1 MESSRSYPAKRKIK
15 KIFYSTYCMPC
26 CRFQRTVAGTTYA
39 KHRTERIYLYFRVRH
54 DVSLICFENI
64 GSAPSAPL
72 RDKMRRGMRKSLTY
86 SGLKNGEGKIVIA

>member
-39 KHRTERIYLYFRVRH
+39 KHRTERIFAFGTMYH
-54 DVSLICFENI
+54 
-64 GSAPSAPL
+64 
-72 RDKMRRGMRKSLTY
+72 
-86 SGLKNGEGKIVIA
+86 

>member
-1 MESSRSYPAKRKIK
+1 MLPISTHCGRHDIRKT
-15 KIFYSTYCMPC
+15 SH
-26 CRFQRTVAGTTYA
+26 GT
-39 KHRTERIYLYFRVRH
+39 HFRVRH

-86 SGLKNGEGKIVIA
+86 KYAYLFEEWGG